1 MQAASVSEI
10 KKQLNNLSKADLL
23 DMCLRLSKFKK
34 ENKELLT
41 YLLFEAQS
49 EEQYIIN
56 CKSELEIQ
64 FSSINKSN
72 IFFAKKSIR
81 KILRLVVK
89 FSRYSGIDTT
99 EIDLRIFYCQ
109 QLLASKIPFKNYA
122 ALNNLYQN
130 QIDKIEKLVA
140 ELHPDLQYDYQKQLE
155 QIL

>member
-56 CKSELEIQ
+56 CKSEIELQ

>member
-1 MQAASVSEI
+1 MQAASISEI
-10 KKQLNNLSKADLL
+10 KKQLNNLSKVDLL

-81 KILRLVVK
+81 KILRLVAK